1 MYCTAA
7 GSAAAVID
15 AAGYVGAFSMM
26 LLRTFELSFGAMF
39 KVLFFVILLAVAT
52 GLALWKVMAK
62 RGEGGGGGSSRTN
75 SHDGSSESERA

>member
-1 MYCTAA
+1 
-7 GSAAAVID
+7 
-15 AAGYVGAFSMM
+15 MM

-62 RGEGGGGGSSRTN
+62 RGEGGGGGGSSSTS

>member
-1 MYCTAA
+1 
-7 GSAAAVID
+7 
-15 AAGYVGAFSMM
+15 MM

-62 RGEGGGGGSSRTN
+62 RGEGGGGGGGSSSTS